1 MLGLYR
7 QEECSPKWE
16 NDLRQ
21 QTRRKIDTITDV
33 FACYIELAKIF
44 GDKKEKVVSFK
55 ACAERRRA
63 KTAITL
69 QTLKYKPSKD
79 KKIVRLCPKRVV
91 MLHYRK

>member
-33 FACYIELAKIF
+33 FACYVGLAKIF
-44 GDKKEKVVSFK
+44 GDKK
-55 ACAERRRA
+55 
-63 KTAITL
+63 
-69 QTLKYKPSKD
+69 
-79 KKIVRLCPKRVV
+79 KRS
-91 MLHYRK
+91 